1 MLLQLS
7 AGFIGARDFSFA
19 YAGAALAVNTFGS
32 FALAVLAVRI
42 AALYLQLRAG
52 RAKRSKQSAVS
63 FTGPL
68 EAAPVPPDGSLVH
81 ASVMAVLA
89 YHCATVVHSCMAAAI
104 LRRHLLVWRVF
115 APKLAFEA
123 CIWLVVALFHDLLDL
138 LL

>member
-7 AGFIGARDFSFA
+7 AGFIGARDFSFT

-42 AALYLQLRAG
+42 AAVYLQLRAG
-52 RAKRSKQSAVS
+52 RAKRSKQGAVS
-63 FTGPL
+63 FTG
-68 EAAPVPPDGSLVH
+68 AVPPDGSLVH

-123 CIWLVVALFHDLLDL
+123 CIWLVVALFHVVLDL